1 MSNIRLF
8 RSWLSRIFAGF
19 SGCKTPPVSEGGI
32 ISADNNDAVKAFVED
47 QIKTRT
53 FRAVL
58 NEHDEMYI
66 FALGN
71 HKGNKDRA
79 WIEVLATG
87 KQSLNV
93 VRKVVDWKFGGF
105 SKLSGFLDF
114 ASGYGRLTRF
124 LVGEFSPER
133 IWVCDIYPEAVR
145 FQAKQFGVHGL
156 ISAMKPQNYRDA
168 RKYDC
173 IFVAS
178 LFSHLPEETF
188 VGWLR
193 KLYGLLTPSGVLIF
207 SVHDVAVLPPHMKS
221 DGRGIVFIA
230 DSESLSL
237 DKNIYGTTYVDES
250 FVRGAIVKVTGR
262 PEYHRTRRG
271 LWSFQDVYVISKDK
285 GVDYSGLDVSQGP
298 AGYLEVCRLTEN
310 GDVHFEGWAADFSK
324 NGGIRDVQVLV
335 NGQSALKCAPTN
347 ERFDVEEA
355 FQDSKGLQ
363 SGFSCDLDKNLLQPG
378 DIILVKIV
386 DTDGVEHVLRAG
398 QLESI
403 LDT

>member
-1 MSNIRLF
+1 MINNLPL
-8 RSWLSRIFAGF
+8 RSWLSGIFTVF
-19 SGCKTPPVSEGGI
+19 SGRKTPLGREGGI
-32 ISADNNDAVKAFVED
+32 ISVDNNDAVKAFVDD
-47 QIKTRT
+47 QMKTRECDV
-53 FRAVL
+53 VL
-58 NEHDEMYI
+58 SENDEMYL

-79 WIEVLATG
+79 CIEVLATG

-105 SKLSGFLDF
+105 ENLSAFLDF

-124 LVGEFSPER
+124 LVEELPPDR
-133 IWVCDIYPEAVR
+133 IWVCDIYPEAVQFQTKR
-145 FQAKQFGVHGL
+145 FSVHGL
-156 ISAMKPQNYRDA
+156 VSAMKPEDFHDSG
-168 RKYDC
+168 KYDC

-188 VGWLR
+188 AGWLR

-221 DGRGIVFIA
+221 GARGIVFIA

-250 FVRGAIVKVTGR
+250 FVRGVIDKVTGR

-298 AGYLEVCRLTEN
+298 AGYLEVCRLAEN
-310 GDVHFEGWAADFSK
+310 GNVHFEGWAADFSK

-335 NGQSALKCAPTN
+335 NGMSVLKCTPTN

-355 FQDSKGLQ
+355 FHDSKGLK